1 MKVWSR
7 NNSDN
12 DNKLFLPR
20 ENLRLIMLS
29 YNKKN
34 IKRSATIN
42 VDDQSFIL
50 QRYQL

>member
-1 MKVWSR
+1 MKVWSK

-12 DNKLFLPR
+12 DTKLFVPR
-20 ENLRLIMLS
+20 GNLRLIMIS
-29 YNKKN
+29 HNKKN